1 MRADSPALSRIR
13 LIALLTGLF
22 GVLLAVA
29 VPLLPVRQDRATL
42 DWPQSSSLEVQ
53 APLVAYVPLA
63 VDISVPC
70 TAFRDLPTGTVLA
83 TAPTQADQAAAKGL
97 VAKVIG
103 ASTTPG
109 AETGSGTGESG
120 TAGAPGAAT
129 NAPGGSGAA
138 GGPGSADTAGAANDS
153 GAASGPV
160 LSVIVRDIPLLHV
173 PVAEIAECSSLTVH
187 STATATTAELVG
199 ARRHDGTPYL
209 TTVTSDAR
217 PQMVGVFTD
226 LDRGRLGNAH
236 LHADIDTRFT
246 SSPSA
251 IKLVAIVGAVLL
263 TLIALIALHLLDTT
277 DGRRDR
283 RVLPSRW
290 WRLTWADAVALGTLV
305 LWYLIGANTSDDG
318 YILTMARVSR
328 HAGYMANYYRWF
340 GVAEAPFGWPYE
352 VLAWMARLTDA
363 GPWMRLPA
371 LLAGVLCWLVISREV
386 LPRLGC
392 RVRRARD
399 VHDDRQERILGPGQ
413 RRPGHPEALR
423 ISGVARWT
431 AALVFLAAW
440 LPYDNGLRPEPLIAL
455 GALLTWCSVERAI
468 ATRRLLPAALAV
480 LIAAFSLA
488 AGPTGLICLA
498 ALIAGSR
505 PVLQV
510 LVARA
515 LGRPAGAAVSGPAGR
530 AATVAHTAPGTAAPR
545 TTPDTATLDTA
556 APGTPPDAAPSGTA
570 PDAATLRTTPDTATP
585 RATPDATASRATPD
599 ATASHTTPDTAA
611 SHTTPDA
618 AASHTTPDATT
629 SRTAVPRTTPD
640 AATSRTAE
648 SRAAGS
654 AWLRFAALLAPG
666 IAAGTLVLVV
676 VFADQTLA
684 SVLEATRVRK
694 LVGPD
699 VAWFDERTRWDSL
712 LMLSPD
718 GGLARRF
725 GILGMLLC
733 LGVCVLVMLR
743 KNGRIPGTSRGPA
756 VRVLGIVFMSL
767 LLMMFTPT
775 KWTHHFGVYA
785 GLAGS
790 LAALTAMAVG
800 SNSIRAPYHRS
811 LFAAAVCFLLAVTF
825 TGSNGWWYVSS
836 YGVPWWDKPP
846 MIAGKGFSTVFLGLA
861 VLCLLVAAWRYYR
874 QPYVAARPVRRRF
887 DRFAVEPLTIAAA
900 AMVLFEVASFGKAAV
915 TQYPAYSL
923 AESNF
928 RALTGHP
935 CALADEVLVETDTA
949 DSLLQPYSGA
959 AKDGLAAT
967 PGDNVGFTPDGV
979 ADDLTAD
986 PDETVAGGANS
997 TSANTKNKTTRT
1009 TAAGTGGGTATAAGV
1024 NGSTALLPFGLD
1036 PARTPVLGSYTTGDK
1051 QQAHLT
1057 SQWYRLDP
1065 AARQDPDRP
1074 VLVVTA
1080 AGRIKSINKDGVVSY
1095 GQDLRVDF
1103 GHRNAD
1109 GSFAPLTSV
1118 LPLDIGGAPSW
1129 RNLRVP
1135 LDRVPANA
1143 DAVRLVAVANDLT
1156 ARQWLAVTPPRLPR
1170 VATLDDVVGR
1180 TDPVLADWHVGL
1192 AFPCQRP
1199 FDHADGVAEA
1209 PRWRILPDR
1218 VGSDAANAWQDDI
1231 GGGPLGWT
1239 GLLSKPATVSTY
1251 LNHNWDRDWGELERF
1266 TPYRPD
1272 AAPAAIDVTVRDRWG
1287 LGKDAPIKTR

>member
-13 LIALLTGLF
+13 LIALLSGLF

-42 DWPQSSSLEVQ
+42 DWPQPQSLEVQ
-53 APLVAYVPLA
+53 APLVAYVPLG

-70 TAFRDLPTGTVLA
+70 TAIRDLPAGTVIA
-83 TAPTQADQAAAKGL
+83 TVPAQADQAAAKGL

-103 ASTTPG
+103 TNSATG
-109 AETGSGTGESG
+109 GETGSAPGESNGSGGTANRSG
-120 TAGAPGAAT
+120 TAGNGPGTAT
-129 NAPGGSGAA
+129 NSGNGNGPGTVSGPNSANEAGTTGDSSAA
-138 GGPGSADTAGAANDS
+138 GGPT
-153 GAASGPV
+153 
-160 LSVIVRDIPLLHV
+160 LSVIVRDIPLFRV
-173 PVAEIAECSSLTVH
+173 PVAEIAECTALTVH
-187 STATATTAELVG
+187 STATGTTAELVG
-199 ARRHDGTPYL
+199 ARHRDGTPYR

-217 PQMVGVFTD
+217 PQIVGVFTD
-226 LDRGRLGNAH
+226 LDRARLGSAH
-236 LHADIDTRFT
+236 LHADIDSRFS

-290 WRLTWADAVALGTLV
+290 WRLTWADGVALGTLV
-305 LWYLIGANTSDDG
+305 LWYVIGANTSDDG

-392 RVRRARD
+392 RVRRIRD
-399 VHDDRQERILGPGQ
+399 AHDARQEQILGPGQ
-413 RRPGHPEALR
+413 RQPGHPDALR

-510 LVARA
+510 LIARA
-515 LGRPAGAAVSGPAGR
+515 LGATGPGGGAAR
-530 AATVAHTAPGTAAPR
+530 
-545 TTPDTATLDTA
+545 DTET
-556 APGTPPDAAPSGTA
+556 GVV
-570 PDAATLRTTPDTATP
+570 
-585 RATPDATASRATPD
+585 
-599 ATASHTTPDTAA
+599 
-611 SHTTPDA
+611 
-618 AASHTTPDATT
+618 
-629 SRTAVPRTTPD
+629 SRTA
-640 AATSRTAE
+640 TSGV
-648 SRAAGS
+648 AGS
-654 AWLRFAALLAPG
+654 VWLRFAALLAPG
-666 IAAGTLVLVV
+666 LAAGTLVLVV

-743 KNGRIPGTSRGPA
+743 KNGRIPGTSRGPSA
-756 VRVLGIVFMSL
+756 RVLGIVFMSL

-800 SNSIRAPYHRS
+800 SNGIRAPYLRS
-811 LFAAAVCFLLAVTF
+811 LFAAAVCFLLAITF

-846 MIAGKGFSTVFLGLA
+846 MIAGKGFSTAFLGLA
-861 VLCLLVAAWRYYR
+861 VVCLLVAAWRYYR
-874 QPYVAARPVRRRF
+874 QPYVAARPVRWRF

-900 AMVLFEVASFGKAAV
+900 FMVLFEVASFGKAAV
-915 TQYPAYSL
+915 TQYPAYSI
-923 AESNF
+923 AKSNV
-928 RALTGHP
+928 RALTGRP

-967 PGDNVGFTPDGV
+967 PEDNVGFTPDGV

-997 TSANTKNKTTRT
+997 INANSKNKTTRT
-1009 TAAGTGGGTATAAGV
+1009 TAAGTGGGTATAPGL
-1024 NGSTALLPFGLD
+1024 NGSAALLPFGLD
-1036 PARTPVLGSYTTGDK
+1036 PARTPVLGNYTTGDK
-1051 QQAHLT
+1051 QPAKLT

-1065 AARQDPDRP
+1065 AARQDADRP

-1095 GQDLRVDF
+1095 GQDLRLDF

-1109 GSFAPLTSV
+1109 GSVAPLTSV

-1170 VATLDDVVGR
+1170 LATLDAVVGR

-1239 GLLSKPATVSTY
+1239 GLLSKPTTLSTY

-1272 AAPAAIDVTVRDRWG
+1272 ARPATIDVTVRDRG
-1287 LGKDAPIKTR
+1287 GFGKDAPIKTR